1 MLLNFLQRY
10 KKKHIYA
17 RVFIEILSPL
27 YNECF
32 LFIHNKYGFLVF
44 FCKNANKFGHINKK

>member
-17 RVFIEILSPL
+17 TVFIEILSPL